1 MQPAPKVFLPIMY
14 NPGRGIG
21 RTYGPGSDVA
31 GDQTSPAPYKR
42 LKDFMDVDAKEVLL
56 YAAAGTVAV
65 VVARG
70 LGAGNPDGVLGLLR
84 EELPR
89 QFLVLGGPLALGVLG
104 ANYIGA
110 YTDADKK
117 SPMSF
122 VYGNVL
128 ASAFAV
134 AGLMAT
140 NTLVPS
146 VDVAT
151 LTTVATAAAGMLA
164 VQILL

>member
-1 MQPAPKVFLPIMY
+1 MDALTARITV
-14 NPGRGIG
+14 N
-21 RTYGPGSDVA
+21 TVDV
-31 GDQTSPAPYKR
+31 
-42 LKDFMDVDAKEVLL
+42 LKW
-56 YAAAGTVAV
+56 AAAGTVAV

-89 QFLVLGGPLALGVLG
+89 QFMVLGGPLALGILGSNYLG
-104 ANYIGA
+104 AYGYAATPTLTDWA
-110 YTDADKK
+110 YGD
-117 SPMSF
+117 
-122 VYGNVL
+122 VL

-140 NTLVPS
+140 GTLVPS